1 MNKDGYSPTNRIRP
15 EMINA
20 RKMLTQSPGL
30 DAIAS
35 PFADEF
41 ARSCVDPVREA
52 MRQLTRMP
60 LKGTPAAELTEGEKL
75 ALFIAAGAPTR
86 AMMDGHRFTVQT
98 TVPCAVADCGDGGYI
113 VVVGD
118 FHR

>member
-1 MNKDGYSPTNRIRP
+1 MNKAS
-15 EMINA
+15 NA
-20 RKMLTQSPGL
+20 WQTITQSPEL

-35 PFADEF
+35 PFADESR
-41 ARSCVDPVREA
+41 ACVVREA

-60 LKGTPAAELTEGEKL
+60 LKGTPAAELTESEKL
-75 ALFIAAGAPTR
+75 ALFMAAGAPTR